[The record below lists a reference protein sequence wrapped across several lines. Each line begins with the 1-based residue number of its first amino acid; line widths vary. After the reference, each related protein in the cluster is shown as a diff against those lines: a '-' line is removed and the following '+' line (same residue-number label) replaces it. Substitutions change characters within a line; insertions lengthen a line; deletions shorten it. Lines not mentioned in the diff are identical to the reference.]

1 MVNDTFTAVAAV
13 LQEGFGGGVR
23 KGNKGCGACC
33 CFVSTVMEY
42 NEACGGGNAIVR
54 ECLRVRRITVS
65 GIVGFTD
72 CTPVIMWKQ
81 TTLASENS
89 YRMTGHNFIHDLQL
103 ICIIALPVV
112 LRSESLRKQG
122 IHVN

>member
-1 MVNDTFTAVAAV
+1 M
-13 LQEGFGGGVR
+13 R
-23 KGNKGCGACC
+23 KGKEGCGACC

-54 ECLRVRRITVS
+54 ECLRVRRITVG

-72 CTPVIMWKQ
+72 RTPVIMWKQ

-89 YRMTGHNFIHDLQL
+89 YRMTDHNFIHDLQL
-103 ICIIALPVV
+103 IHIIALTVV
-112 LRSESLRKQG
+112 LRSKSLRMQG